1 MIKKYFYT
9 FIILSALSLTAIS
22 GSIIIHYGDL
32 VFYSPTILEDVTIKV
47 INGTFISYASISG
60 FNSQIIVEGRAPEQ
74 NNIST
79 FTIYLYEGWNLV
91 SVPLF

>member
-9 FIILSALSLTAIS
+9 FIIIIALSLLTTATV
-22 GSIIIHYGDL
+22 IIHYGDL
-32 VFYSPTILEDVTIKV
+32 IFNFPVNLQNTTIKI
-47 INGTFISYASISG
+47 INGTFISYASIDG

-79 FTIYLYEGWNLV
+79 FTIYLHEGWNLI